1 MSHKD
6 SIIFSIGTTTNDK
19 ILVAGVWKFY
29 ETHGLPLD
37 VILNLCIEKNWMP
50 CWTTL
55 YKDMLS
61 AGMKHGRI
69 LSKLEESIS
78 DSFGKAFCDVVIFR
92 LNNIFKYENDERKTS
107 DI

>member
-1 MSHKD
+1 MSHK
-6 SIIFSIGTTTNDK
+6 ILITQIGETTDNKTV
-19 ILVAGVWKFY
+19 VAGVWAFY

-37 VILNLCIEKNWMP
+37 VILSLCIQKNWMP
-50 CWTTL
+50 CWTSL

-78 DSFGKAFCDVVIFR
+78 DSYGKAFCDVVISR
-92 LNNIFKYENDERKTS
+92 LNNIFTPQEPAHD
-107 DI
+107 

>member
-1 MSHKD
+1 MSQTD
-6 SIIFSIGTTTNDK
+6 LIFQIGKTTDDK
-19 ILVAGVWKFY
+19 AVVAGVFSFY

-55 YKDMLS
+55 YTDMLK
-61 AGMKHGRI
+61 AGMKHTRI

-78 DSFGKAFCDVVIFR
+78 DSFGKAFCDVVILR
-92 LNNIFKYENDERKTS
+92 LENIFNPKETK
-107 DI
+107 